1 MTFFRRTVHIIF
13 STAEI
18 FSGVVH
24 MEFEIRGDNLQM
36 VTCHLDED
44 EHVYAEAG
52 AMVNMSGNVQMH
64 TNIKGGLFKGL
75 KRMVTGESLF
85 MTDFTPDGGKG
96 FASFAGNVPG
106 KIFPV
111 LINGNEFIAQKD
123 AFLCAEEGVDLDI
136 AFTKRI
142 RSGFFGGEGFILQKL
157 SGNGRVFLHCC
168 GDIIEMNLSEGEVVR
183 VETGLVVG
191 FEASVAYDI
200 GLAGGVKTVLFG
212 GEGLFLTTLRGP
224 GKVVLQSLDI
234 AKLAASLVPYLPLE
248 TSGR

>member
-1 MTFFRRTVHIIF
+1 MDYEII
-13 STAEI
+13 
-18 FSGVVH
+18 
-24 MEFEIRGDNLQM
+24 GDNLQM
-36 VTCHLDED
+36 VTCRLDPD
-44 EHVYAEAG
+44 EHIYAEAG
-52 AMVNMSGNVQMH
+52 AMVNMSGNVQMR
-64 TNIKGGLFKGL
+64 TNIKGGLFKGI

-85 MTDFTPDGGKG
+85 MTDFSPQGGKG
-96 FASFAGNVPG
+96 FVSFAGNVPG

-111 LINGNEFIAQKD
+111 TINRNEFIAQKD

-136 AFTKRI
+136 ALTKRI

-157 SGNGRVFLHCC
+157 SGSGHVFLHCC
-168 GDIIEMNLSEGEVVR
+168 GDIIEMPLAEGEVVR

-191 FEASVAYDI
+191 FESTVTYDI

-224 GKVVLQSLDI
+224 GNVVLQSLDI
-234 AKLAASLVPYLPLE
+234 AKLAASLMPYLPLE